1 MTKSGAFTPTR
12 GAFGLAII
20 LMLLVTPLRSGPSR
34 RQVAHGPH
42 GVTFAAQTAA
52 IEILAEPSPSGSGS
66 VSKSSVGAPLW
77 SPVPEGRH
85 RGLPLHW
92 GLVEIKVDHYPL
104 STLLDLTTARTVY
117 IFD

>member
-42 GVTFAAQTAA
+42 GVTFAAQAGA
-52 IEILAEPSPSGSGS
+52 IGSLAEPQSLG
-66 VSKSSVGAPLW
+66 GA
-77 SPVPEGRH
+77 
-85 RGLPLHW
+85 
-92 GLVEIKVDHYPL
+92 
-104 STLLDLTTARTVY
+104 A
-117 IFD
+117 F